1 MIINSNA
8 YEIDDETAVVI
19 GLFLIAASAQ
29 SQPVLVGYIKKG
41 LTNNVVLKD
50 KKVSLQK
57 SMVALKKAKSLFEP
71 TTWFEGTYNVAK
83 GGRTIDIPVGDL
95 VNPVYQT
102 LNQLTGSSNFKS
114 ISNTSEQLLPDNFY
128 DVRIN
133 TTMPIINTDI
143 KYNRTIKE
151 QQTQLQQNEIE
162 QYKRELVLHI
172 KVAYYNYLMA
182 TKAIIIYQNALQVVN
197 QNLRT
202 NQSLLANGKGL
213 YAYVSRSQSEVQ
225 TVESQLQDAQNQQKN
240 AQAYFNF
247 LLNKELTN
255 SIATNKET
263 PSPTLAQIPASQ
275 DVTQREELKGLNIAR
290 EINGQAIKMNK
301 AFATPRLNAFLDFA
315 SQARDFRV
323 DSKSFFYFGGVQLQ
337 IPIYTGKRNL

>member
-1 MIINSNA
+1 M
-8 YEIDDETAVVI
+8 
-19 GLFLIAASAQ
+19 
-29 SQPVLVGYIKKG
+29 
-41 LTNNVVLKD
+41 
-50 KKVSLQK
+50 
-57 SMVALKKAKSLFEP
+57 
-71 TTWFEGTYNVAK
+71 
-83 GGRTIDIPVGDL
+83 
-95 VNPVYQT
+95 
-102 LNQLTGSSNFKS
+102 
-114 ISNTSEQLLPDNFY
+114 PDNFY
-128 DVRIN
+128 DVRIK

-143 KYNRTIKE
+143 KYNQTIKE

-213 YAYVSRSQSEVQ
+213 YAYISRSQSEVQ